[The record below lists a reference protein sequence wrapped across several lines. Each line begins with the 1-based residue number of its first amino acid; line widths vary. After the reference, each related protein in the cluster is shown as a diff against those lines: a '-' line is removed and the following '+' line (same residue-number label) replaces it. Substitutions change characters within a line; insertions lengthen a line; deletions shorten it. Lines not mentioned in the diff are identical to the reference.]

1 MVPLFPLGPQTL
13 YAGNTKHAF
22 YFERVHLMRKV
33 PALGMMAAAMLALA
47 GCTGGGGGTA
57 TPSPTGTATP
67 SATETDKVYTED
79 ELRELISGKSDADGN
94 ELKLYSKE
102 QVDQGG
108 NIANLLL
115 GTATVD
121 PADCKDIAT
130 AGLLDTVENGEVA
143 VAISEGNQPR
153 TLSAQSSGEGEDAEQ
168 VLTEIKGKMGQC
180 ATFKVTAL
188 GQTYE
193 VSSEELQA
201 DTEADET
208 FATLSTRS
216 GENQQ
221 KLMQVSAA
229 EGRLLVVAT
238 KSGADLGD
246 ADQKELEDLINEVLE
261 QADDGGAT
269 SSPTSTSTSTSRST
283 STGTASPDDSA
294 SPTATETDDSSTST
308 ASPTASQ

>member
-1 MVPLFPLGPQTL
+1 
-13 YAGNTKHAF
+13 
-22 YFERVHLMRKV
+22 MRKV
-33 PALGMMAAAMLALA
+33 PALGLMTAAMLALA

-57 TPSPTGTATP
+57 SPTATATASPSPT
-67 SATETDKVYTED
+67 EEEKVYTED
-79 ELRELISGKSDADGN
+79 ELRELISGKTDADGN

-115 GTATVD
+115 STATVD
-121 PADCKDIAT
+121 PEDCKDIAT

-168 VLTEIKGKMGQC
+168 VLTDIKGKMGQC
-180 ATFKVTAL
+180 ATFTVEAL
-188 GQTYE
+188 GQSYE

-201 DTEADET
+201 ETDANET

-238 KSGADLGD
+238 KSGAELGD
-246 ADQKELEDLINEVLE
+246 TDQEELEDLINEVLE

-269 SSPTSTSTSTSRST
+269 SSPTSAATSTSTAT
-283 STGTASPDDSA
+283 STASPDDTA
-294 SPTATETDDSSTST
+294 SPMATETEDMETST
-308 ASPTASQ
+308 ASPTASR